1 MNGALERLSRALAD
15 GETTA
20 RELTERS
27 LSRIAETEKTLNAFI
42 TVDSE
47 GARRAAAESDARRAA
62 SSRHSSSVIAP

>member
-47 GARRAAAESDARRAA
+47 GARRAAA
-62 SSRHSSSVIAP
+62 